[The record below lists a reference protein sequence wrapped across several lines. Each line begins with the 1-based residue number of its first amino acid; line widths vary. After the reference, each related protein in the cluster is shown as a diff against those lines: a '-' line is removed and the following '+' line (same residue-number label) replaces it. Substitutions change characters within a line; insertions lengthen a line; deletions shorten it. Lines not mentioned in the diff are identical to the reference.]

1 MDDFNKIFQDCVLS
15 FVILYHFI
23 ISKTNPSGKL
33 SHLVN
38 MMINIKFESI
48 FSGFRIKIHCIF
60 RYNFHH
66 PMPIPIEVDYIF
78 HVSYFPKKKIWSCN
92 WNALRKVYFYLCSI
106 FCFIYESILFF
117 STTSCGV
124 ACIWR
129 QIIHANFFEKQ
140 FFFQSQLKMSF
151 FESLAFTRIISR
163 KETIRLS
170 LWTNKRKNALK
181 SF

>member
-1 MDDFNKIFQDCVLS
+1 MSKYKKKKHWTISKNFSKIVCVLS

-23 ISKTNPSGKL
+23 ISKTNHSGRL

-38 MMINIKFESI
+38 MMINIEFESI
-48 FSGFRIKIHCIF
+48 FSGLRIKIHCIF

-78 HVSYFPKKKIWSCN
+78 HVSYFPKKIWSCS

-117 STTSCGV
+117 VTTSCGV

-129 QIIHANFFEKQ
+129 QIIHANFFEKH
-140 FFFQSQLKMSF
+140 FFFSIPVKNEFLWVFGIYTYYFSQRDHQIVFM
-151 FESLAFTRIISR
+151 
-163 KETIRLS
+163 
-170 LWTNKRKNALK
+170 NK
-181 SF
+181 